1 MLPHLQYSYIKNK
14 FEALVSSSYK
24 CQASVLSSVLTRL
37 NKYLKRR
44 TLEPSA
50 CHSSQTDRVIV
61 LGSWTDRVIVL
72 GSWTDRVIALRQ
84 ISVTALCCSSI

>member
-1 MLPHLQYSYIKNK
+1 MLPHLQYSYIKKK

-24 CQASVLSSVLTRL
+24 CQASVLSSVLSRL

-61 LGSWTDRVIVL
+61 LGSWTDRVI
-72 GSWTDRVIALRQ
+72 ALRQ
-84 ISVTALCCSSI
+84 ISVTAPCCSSI